1 MSASRPIQAAH
12 KQAPYKQDAHQGGA
26 GHERA
31 GSWSGDVWGGL
42 AAMLVA
48 LPSAIAFGVTIFSP
62 LGSEYGAKGALAGML
77 GVTALGMVAAILGG
91 TQRLISAPCAP
102 AAAVLSALT
111 IQMTQ
116 QGSEFGVVVV
126 SLFLVAVVSALVQV
140 AFGLLRWG
148 ELIKFMPF
156 PVVSGYLSGVGL
168 IIIVSQIPKWLAW
181 PKDMS
186 WWQGLM
192 SPQSWQWPSVCVGVV
207 TAGVMLVG
215 PRISQ
220 RVPSVILGLLGG
232 VAMYWVLAWF
242 WIPQLQSLQHN
253 PFIIGPLSVGGEG
266 FFESLAGPWQSVADM
281 HWPRWQVI
289 VYPALTLAVLLSIDT
304 LKTCVVLDALTGSRH
319 DSNKE
324 LIGQGLGN
332 LASALIGGA
341 PGAGT
346 MGATLVNR
354 ASGGS
359 TWRSGVAQGLW
370 SLLAILL
377 LTSLLAWVPVASL
390 AALLIVIGVKMI
402 DWHSLQLA
410 RSKDTVLDFGVIVL
424 VVLVAN
430 TVSLIAASGVG
441 VAMAILLFL
450 REQIHSSTIRRKVK
464 GDKVFSTRLRPQRE
478 RDILLERGGHTVIF
492 ELQGSLFFGT
502 TDQLYQAIEPELGSA
517 RFVVLDFLRVQSM
530 DMSAGHM
537 IERIRNMLAEH
548 QARLV
553 LTRLPHR
560 LPSGRNLRSYVD
572 HIGLLSDN
580 TTRVFT
586 EMDEALEWIEDET
599 LRIAGH
605 AHVSAEGLPLRKFE
619 LFFGLSDEECRMLE
633 GIATHHVY
641 GPGEKVF
648 AADSEGHELMLIA
661 RGEVKVSLPIAGDKT
676 LHLATFSRGQFFGE
690 MSFLDGRA
698 HSADVHA
705 TRETELIAIH
715 RKDFAQVAHGDP
727 LMSISVM
734 RAVALAMADRLR
746 HANAELREMRES

>member
-1 MSASRPIQAAH
+1 MTTKKPHSSVFSH
-12 KQAPYKQDAHQGGA
+12 L
-26 GHERA
+26 
-31 GSWSGDVWGGL
+31 SGDLWGGL

-62 LGSEYGAKGALAGML
+62 LGPEFGAKGALAGML
-77 GVTALGMVAAILGG
+77 GVTALGMVAAMFGG

-116 QGSEFGVVVV
+116 QGTVVSTVV
-126 SLFLVAVVSALVQV
+126 LSLFLVAIASALVQMM
-140 AFGLLRWG
+140 FGLLRLG
-148 ELIKFMPF
+148 ELIKYMPF

-168 IIIVSQIPKWLAW
+168 IIILSQIPKWLAL
-181 PKDMS
+181 PKEVHV
-186 WWQGLM
+186 WQGLV
-192 SPQSWQWPSVCVGVV
+192 SPELWQWPSVCVGLA
-207 TAGVMLVG
+207 TAGVMLAA

-220 RVPSVILGLLGG
+220 RVPAVILGLLGG
-232 VAMYWVLAWF
+232 VVMYWVLALLW
-242 WIPQLQSLQHN
+242 WPQMQSLHHN
-253 PFIIGPLSVGGEG
+253 PFIIGPLSVAGEG
-266 FFESLAGPWQSVADM
+266 FFESLAGPWQSLSDM
-281 HWPRWQVI
+281 QWPHWPVI

-346 MGATLVNR
+346 MGASLVNR
-354 ASGGS
+354 ASGGA
-359 TWRSGVAQGLW
+359 TWLSGVFQGGW

-402 DWHSLQLA
+402 DWHSFKMA
-410 RSKDTVLDFGVIVL
+410 RSSDTVLDFAVIVL
-424 VVLVAN
+424 VVIVAN

-537 IERIRNMLAEH
+537 IERIRNMLADH
-548 QARLV
+548 HARLV

-560 LPSGRNLRSYVD
+560 LPSGRDLRTYVD
-572 HIGLLSDN
+572 HIGLLSDQ

-605 AHVSAEGLPLRKFE
+605 EHVSAEGLPLRKFD
-619 LFFGLSDEECRMLE
+619 LFHGLTPQEWEALE

-648 AADSEGHELMLIA
+648 AADSEGHELMLIS
-661 RGEVKVSLPIAGDKT
+661 RGEIKVSLPTADGKT

-690 MSFLDGRA
+690 MSFLDGRP

-715 RKDFAQVAHGDP
+715 RKAFAQIASGDP
-727 LMSISVM
+727 VMSVAVM
-734 RAVALAMADRLR
+734 RAVALAIADRLR